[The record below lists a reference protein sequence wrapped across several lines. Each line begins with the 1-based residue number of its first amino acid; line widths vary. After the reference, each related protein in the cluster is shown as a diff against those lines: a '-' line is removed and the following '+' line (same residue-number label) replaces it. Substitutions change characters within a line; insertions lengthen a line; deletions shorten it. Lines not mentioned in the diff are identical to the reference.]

1 MPIRM
6 LHFFWDGPPMPLPL
20 RENLATWHDLHR
32 DWELIVWDS
41 ASLRWLAHRD
51 LYDAAPTIVRQ
62 DAIWQFRSDIAR
74 YEILA
79 RYGGFYADCDTY
91 PLQSISPFVEG
102 HDAFAAAEDPNWVG
116 NTYLYADRAH
126 LPVFIALVDR
136 LRASVNDRHKPRRP
150 NHLTGPRYLT
160 PIWHEFGAYVAPT
173 HSWFPY
179 SYTDV
184 RRRVIPDVDP
194 RTAVAVHQWHHHRTV
209 LRVGYP

>member
-6 LHFFWDGPPMPLPL
+6 LHFFWDGPQMPLPL

-74 YEILA
+74 Y
-79 RYGGFYADCDTY
+79 
-91 PLQSISPFVEG
+91 
-102 HDAFAAAEDPNWVG
+102 AFAAAEDPNWVG

-160 PIWHEFGAYVAPT
+160 PIWHEFGVYVAPT